1 MKKLNLLL
9 LCFAVS
15 YSVFAGDTTTIR
27 IHDQT
32 DMTWYGNYDEWG
44 VLPDASNKY
53 RKIYLHYTMGCA
65 TGGCSDWDYTTQIF
79 VRHRTGEIDSTLQTS
94 PMFTVNGN
102 NLDSIMYSDTVTY
115 ISSWDSTSN
124 SVDSTLASLL
134 EIILFN
140 DTNNPMTPTDTM
152 YVYEAGFYNMLYDSI
167 GNIIGQAYCA
177 PDSVLINDNYS
188 WYQTYDVI
196 ENYELARVI
205 TPYGNG
211 LSNNWKFTTTFDITD
226 FEQILRDSV
235 EIRCHYSGW
244 SSGFSATLDF
254 EFIEGTPA
262 RDVLS
267 VKNIYTGGHS
277 YVTSADFEANKLN
290 AKKLYINSN
299 TTNAMVKMTST
310 GHGFDNNQVAAEFK
324 PINYYLNIDGLQT
337 HTQYNWDADCGENPI
352 FPQGG
357 TWLYDRA
364 NWCPGKRAQAFDH
377 EITPYINPG
386 DSIEVDIDFQPY
398 NWSGTQTP
406 SYIIECQL
414 FQYASP
420 NFTNSAEII
429 DIIKPSKKDEHSRK
443 NPICGKP
450 LIIIRNYGENT
461 LTSLDIEYNVQG
473 GGLHVFN
480 WTGNLGFLETEEVEL
495 PNLSSWA
502 GASNVFEVR
511 LKNPNGQSDEYN
523 ENNYMHSEFEL
534 VPEYPEIFALWV
546 STNSGVINSLSQ
558 ESETSWD
565 FYDTDENNIFTS
577 GSLYSNTQYR
587 DTLTFTP
594 GCYKFVMQDSDED
607 GLDFWANNDG
617 GGIVRFREIGASWL
631 KAFNADFGTN
641 IIHEFTIGGSQNIE
655 ESKSTWKVFPTITQ
669 NNVEIIGFSNNTTQV
684 KVIDNLGKVIV
695 TINDYSVGKV
705 HDNIDLSDYPNG
717 IYFIHIIDGTSH
729 ITKKVVK
736 K

>member
-9 LCFAVS
+9 LCFAIS

-79 VRHRTGEIDSTLQTS
+79 VRHRTGEIDSTIQTS

-102 NLDSIMYSDTVTY
+102 NLDSIMYSDSVTY

-140 DTNNPMTPTDTM
+140 DANNPMTPTDTM

-167 GNIIGQAYCA
+167 GNIIGQAYCT
-177 PDSVLINDNYS
+177 PDSILINDNYS

-277 YVTSADFEANKLN
+277 YVTLQILKQ
-290 AKKLYINSN
+290 IN
-299 TTNAMVKMTST
+299 
-310 GHGFDNNQVAAEFK
+310 
-324 PINYYLNIDGLQT
+324 
-337 HTQYNWDADCGENPI
+337 
-352 FPQGG
+352 
-357 TWLYDRA
+357 
-364 NWCPGKRAQAFDH
+364 
-377 EITPYINPG
+377 
-386 DSIEVDIDFQPY
+386 
-398 NWSGTQTP
+398 
-406 SYIIECQL
+406 
-414 FQYASP
+414 
-420 NFTNSAEII
+420 
-429 DIIKPSKKDEHSRK
+429 
-443 NPICGKP
+443 
-450 LIIIRNYGENT
+450 
-461 LTSLDIEYNVQG
+461 
-473 GGLHVFN
+473 
-480 WTGNLGFLETEEVEL
+480 
-495 PNLSSWA
+495 
-502 GASNVFEVR
+502 
-511 LKNPNGQSDEYN
+511 
-523 ENNYMHSEFEL
+523 
-534 VPEYPEIFALWV
+534 
-546 STNSGVINSLSQ
+546 
-558 ESETSWD
+558 
-565 FYDTDENNIFTS
+565 
-577 GSLYSNTQYR
+577 
-587 DTLTFTP
+587 
-594 GCYKFVMQDSDED
+594 
-607 GLDFWANNDG
+607 
-617 GGIVRFREIGASWL
+617 
-631 KAFNADFGTN
+631 
-641 IIHEFTIGGSQNIE
+641 
-655 ESKSTWKVFPTITQ
+655 
-669 NNVEIIGFSNNTTQV
+669 
-684 KVIDNLGKVIV
+684 
-695 TINDYSVGKV
+695 
-705 HDNIDLSDYPNG
+705 
-717 IYFIHIIDGTSH
+717 
-729 ITKKVVK
+729 
-736 K
+736 

>member
-9 LCFAVS
+9 IFFAFIHN
-15 YSVFAGDTTTIR
+15 VFAGDTTTIR
-27 IHDQT
+27 IHNQT

-79 VRHRTGEIDSTLQTS
+79 VKHRTGEIDSSLQIT
-94 PMFTVNGN
+94 PQFTVNGN
-102 NLDSIMYSDTVTY
+102 TLDTIMYSNTITY
-115 ISSWDSTSN
+115 ISSWDSTTN
-124 SVDSTLASLL
+124 SVDSVLSNLL
-134 EIILFN
+134 EIIIFN
-140 DTNNPMTPTDTM
+140 DSSNPTIATDTI
-152 YVYEAGFYNMLYDSI
+152 YAYEAGFYNMIYDSI
-167 GNIIGQAYCA
+167 GNIIGQAYCT
-177 PDSVLINDNYS
+177 PDSTLINSNYN
-188 WYQTYDVI
+188 WYQSFDVI

-211 LSNNWKFTTTFDITD
+211 LSNNWSFTTTFDITD
-226 FEQILRDSV
+226 FEKILRDSV

-254 EFIEGTPA
+254 EFIEGVPA
-262 RDVLS
+262 RDVLT
-267 VKNIYTGGHS
+267 VENIYTGGHS
-277 YVTSADFEANKLN
+277 YVTSTDFEANKLN
-290 AKKLYINSN
+290 TKKLHINSN
-299 TTNAMVKMTST
+299 TENAMIKMTTT

-324 PINYYLNIDGLQT
+324 PINYYLHINGIQT
-337 HTQYNWDADCGENPI
+337 HTQYNWDSDCGENPI

-377 EITPYINPG
+377 EITPYISPG
-386 DSIEVDIDFQPY
+386 DSIEIDIDFQEY
-398 NWSGTQTP
+398 SWSGTQTP

-414 FQYASP
+414 FEYTNP

-450 LIIIRNYGENT
+450 LIIIRNYGENA
-461 LTSLDIEYNVQG
+461 LTSLDIEYNVKG
-473 GGLHVFN
+473 GTLHTFN

-502 GASNVFEVR
+502 GSNNIFEVS
-511 LKNPNGQSDEYN
+511 LKNPNGQTDEYN
-523 ENNYMHSEFEL
+523 ENNFMSSEFDL
-534 VPEYPEIFALWV
+534 VPEYPETFALWV
-546 STNSGVINSLSQ
+546 STNSGVINTLSQ

-565 FYDTDENNIFTS
+565 FYDINGNNIFTS

-587 DTLTFTP
+587 DTLTFSP
-594 GCYKFVMQDSDED
+594 GCYTFVMQDTDED

-641 IIHEFTIGGSQNIE
+641 IIHEFMIGGSQNIA
-655 ESKSTWKVFPTITQ
+655 ESNRKWEIFPIPTQDYIEISGFANNFIEINIVDSFGKTITTFQ
-669 NNVEIIGFSNNTTQV
+669 HNNAGEFH
-684 KVIDNLGKVIV
+684 KKIDIK
-695 TINDYSVGKV
+695 DYA
-705 HDNIDLSDYPNG
+705 NG
-717 IYFIHIIDGTSH
+717 IYFIQIKDGLSH
-729 ITKKVVK
+729 ITKKFVK